1 MFAKRT
7 NWNLEPNRFARA
19 LEAHRA
25 AGRKLLD
32 LTASNPTSCGFDYPG
47 KAILAA
53 LSDPHSLQYSP
64 DSKGLLSAREAV
76 AAYYSTLPGYSG
88 GFQGA
93 NPENIVLTSGTS
105 EAYSYVFRL
114 LCEAGDEIL
123 VPAPSYPLFQFL
135 ADINDVRLAPYQVI
149 YDHGWQIDFDSLNS
163 AISPRTR
170 AILTVNPNNP
180 TGSFLR
186 EREARELAELCAAK
200 NLAIIADEVFLDYLF
215 DTTAER
221 TFAVEQRSLCF
232 TLSGLSKISALPQ
245 MKLAWLVASGPDA
258 LVKPAIERLEIIAD
272 TYLSPGTPVQIA
284 APHLL
289 ALRGEIQPQLR
300 ARIAENLRQ
309 LGSFLARAPHI
320 SRLELAGGWYAVL
333 RVPAT
338 LADED
343 MAVALLERH
352 SVLVHPGS
360 FFDFQTDGF
369 IVVSLIAPLADFAE
383 GATRLINFFAA

>member
-1 MFAKRT
+1 VFAKRT
-7 NWNLEPNRFARA
+7 DWNLEPNRFARA

-25 AGRKLLD
+25 AGKKLFD
-32 LTASNPTSCGFDYPG
+32 LTASNPTTCGFEYPAE
-47 KAILAA
+47 AILAA
-53 LSDPHSLQYSP
+53 LSDPHSLRYSP

-88 GFQGA
+88 GFPGV
-93 NPENIVLTSGTS
+93 NPENIALTSGTS
-105 EAYSYVFRL
+105 EAYSYLFRL
-114 LCEAGDEIL
+114 LCEAGDDIL

-135 ADINDVRLAPYQVI
+135 ADINDVRLAPYQLI
-149 YDHGWQIDFDSLNS
+149 YDHGWQIDFDSLGA

-186 EREARELAELCAAK
+186 EREASKLAEICGAQ

-215 DTTAER
+215 DTTAAR

-245 MKLAWLVASGPDA
+245 MKLAWLVASGPEA
-258 LVKPAIERLEIIAD
+258 LVKPAMQRLEIIAD

-284 APHLL
+284 APRLL
-289 ALRGEIQPQLR
+289 ALRGEIQAQLR
-300 ARIAENLRQ
+300 ARIRENLRQ
-309 LGSFLARAPHI
+309 LDSLLARAPHI
-320 SRLELAGGWYAVL
+320 SRLELAGGWYAVV

-343 MAVALLERH
+343 MAVSLLERN
-352 SVLVHPGS
+352 SVLIHPGS
-360 FFDFQTDGF
+360 FFDFPQDGF
-369 IVVSLIAPLADFAE
+369 IVVSLIAPLADLAE
-383 GATRLINFFAA
+383 GANRLINFFHT

>member
-1 MFAKRT
+1 VFAKRT
-7 NWNLEPNRFARA
+7 DWNLEPNRFARA
-19 LEAHRA
+19 LDARRV
-25 AGRKLLD
+25 AGMKYFD
-32 LTASNPTSCGFDYPG
+32 LTASNPTTCGFDYPG
-47 KAILAA
+47 EAILSA

-88 GFQGA
+88 GFPSV

-135 ADINDVRLAPYQVI
+135 ADISDVRLAPYQLI
-149 YDHGWQIDFDSLNS
+149 YDHGWQIDFDSLR
-163 AISPRTR
+163 AVISPRTR

-186 EREARELAELCAAK
+186 EHEVCKLAELCTAK

-215 DTTAER
+215 ETTDER
-221 TFAVEQRSLCF
+221 TFAVERRSLCF

-258 LVKPAIERLEIIAD
+258 LVKPAMQRLEIIAD
-272 TYLSPGTPVQIA
+272 TYLSPGTPTQIA
-284 APHLL
+284 APLLL
-289 ALRGEIQPQLR
+289 ALRGDIQPQLR
-300 ARIAENLRQ
+300 SRISENLRQ
-309 LGSFLARAPHI
+309 LDCLLASAPHI